1 MFRRKK
7 QKQTLR
13 QREYSLD
20 DGIPAVQDLF
30 IPDGLEEE
38 KDYLYLGPSRYC
50 RIFAIS
56 KWPRDVY
63 VGWLD
68 EIFSVGNVDLA
79 VHVRPVPDRKVVND
93 LTGKVV
99 SAQSQWIV
107 EKNRGSIMRLPE
119 LENIIR
125 DLETIRE
132 AIQCNRDRMFNVTV
146 LIAVHGTNEED
157 LNARCDRV
165 EDILARRATEVRAL
179 TFRQVEALKSI
190 LPAGNLCVH
199 GRGTFRNLTLGGT
212 ATVLPVSSAVLSHP
226 TGVFLGFT
234 TANSPVFFDPFIGP
248 PWLPNQHITVFGYP
262 GSGKSVTLKVLCGRI
277 SLVGVRVI
285 IFDLEGEYREA
296 LKNLYDGEI
305 IPVVA
310 GVPAGMNPLEM
321 EVERDPETKKEYIN
335 INDKVADVRA
345 LVATIVRGFANRPL
359 EPEEIAVLEEAVR
372 ELYAERGIT
381 SDPASL
387 YEPGGKK
394 LPEGGFA
401 IGGVR
406 KRMPML
412 SDLHAKL
419 QEKPA
424 TEKLCLILKPFL
436 RGNSLGM
443 FDCETSKDLTAPV
456 VVFDLSRIRDD
467 FTKLYAMF
475 VVLTWAWHKFA
486 LRHTGKKMV
495 VIDEAWMFVKWPD
508 SAQFL
513 ETLARRGRKH
523 DTGLVIASQY
533 VEEFLAREEGRTVI
547 NGCATNILL
556 GQNPTVV
563 DQVVEVFK
571 LPKGMGERLQTF
583 TDGRCIIKTG
593 GKNLQEMGGN
603 IAEMQ
608 VSVLPYEMPFV
619 RTGGKGEPQ

>member
-1 MFRRKK
+1 MFKRKK
-7 QKQTLR
+7 QKQTLH

-38 KDYLYLGPSRYC
+38 KDYLYLGLSRYC

-56 KWPRDVY
+56 KWPRDVH

-68 EIFSVGNVDLA
+68 EIFQVGNVDLA
-79 VHVRPVPDRKVVND
+79 VYVRPVPDRKVVKD

-119 LENIIR
+119 LENVIR

-132 AIQCNRDRMFNVTV
+132 AIQCNRDRMFHVTV
-146 LIAVHGTNEED
+146 LIAVHGTSEED
-157 LNARCDRV
+157 LNMRCERV

-179 TFRQVEALKSI
+179 TFRQLEALKSV
-190 LPAGNLCVH
+190 LPAGNLCIY

-212 ATVLPVSSAVLSHP
+212 ASVLPVSSSAFSHP
-226 TGVFLGFT
+226 TGAFLGYT
-234 TANSPVFFDPFIGP
+234 SAGSPVFFDPFIGP
-248 PWLPNQHITVFGYP
+248 PWLPNQHVAVFGYP
-262 GSGKSVTLKVLCGRI
+262 GSGKSVTLKIFCGRL
-277 SLVGVRVI
+277 SLMGVKVL
-285 IFDLEGEYREA
+285 IFDPEGEYREA
-296 LKNLYDGEI
+296 AKNLYGGEI
-305 IPVVA
+305 VPVAA
-310 GVPAGMNPLEM
+310 GVPAGMNPLEI
-321 EVERDPETKKEYIN
+321 EVERDPDTKKEYIN
-335 INDKVADVRA
+335 ISDKVADVRA

-387 YEPGGKK
+387 YEPGGRK
-394 LPEGGFA
+394 LPDGSFA
-401 IGGVR
+401 VGGVR
-406 KRMPML
+406 KRMPTL

-419 QEKPA
+419 GEKPG

-436 RGNSLGM
+436 RGKSLGM
-443 FDCETSKDLTAPV
+443 FDSETERDLTAPV
-456 VVFDLSRIRDD
+456 VVFDLSRIRDE
-467 FTKLYAMF
+467 FTKFYAMF
-475 VVLTWAWHKFA
+475 VVLTWAWHRFA

-523 DTGLVIASQY
+523 DTALVVASQY
-533 VEEFLAREEGRTVI
+533 VEEFLAREEGRSVI
-547 NGCATNILL
+547 DGCATNILL
-556 GQNPTVV
+556 GQNPSVV

-571 LPKGMGERLQTF
+571 LPKGMGERLQIF
-583 TDGRCIIKTG
+583 TQGRCIIKVG
-593 GKNLQEMGGN
+593 GKTLQEAGGN
-603 IAEMQ
+603 MAEVQ
-608 VSVLPYEMPFV
+608 VTALPYEMPFV

>member
-1 MFRRKK
+1 
-7 QKQTLR
+7 
-13 QREYSLD
+13 
-20 DGIPAVQDLF
+20 VQDLF
-30 IPDGLEEE
+30 IPDGLEESR
-38 KDYLYLGPSRYC
+38 DCLYLGPSRYC
-50 RIFAIS
+50 RVFTIS
-56 KWPRDVY
+56 KWPRDVH

-79 VHVRPVPDRKVVND
+79 VYVRPVPDRKVVKD

-119 LENIIR
+119 LENVIR

-132 AIQCNRDRMFNVTV
+132 AIQCNRDRMFHVTV
-146 LIAVHGTNEED
+146 LIAVHGTSEED
-157 LNARCDRV
+157 LNMRCERV

-179 TFRQVEALKSI
+179 TFRQLEALKSI

-212 ATVLPVSSAVLSHP
+212 ASVLPVSSSAFSHP
-226 TGVFLGFT
+226 TGAFLGYT
-234 TANSPVFFDPFIGP
+234 GTGSPVFFDPFIGP
-248 PWLPNQHITVFGYP
+248 PWLPNQHMVVLGYP
-262 GSGKSVTLKVLCGRI
+262 GSGKSVTLKTFCGRL
-277 SLVGVRVI
+277 SLMGVKVL
-285 IFDLEGEYREA
+285 IFDPEGEYREA
-296 LKNLYDGEI
+296 AKNLYDGEI
-305 IPVVA
+305 VPIAA
-310 GVPAGMNPLEM
+310 GVPAGMNPLEI
-321 EVERDPETKKEYIN
+321 EVERDPDTEKEYIN
-335 INDKVADVRA
+335 ISDKVADVRA
-345 LVATIVRGFANRPL
+345 LVATIVRGFASRPL

-387 YEPGGKK
+387 YEPGGRK
-394 LPEGGFA
+394 LPDGSFA
-401 IGGVR
+401 VGGVR
-406 KRMPML
+406 KRMPTL

-419 QEKPA
+419 GEKPG

-436 RGNSLGM
+436 RGKSLGM
-443 FDCETSKDLTAPV
+443 FDGETERDLTTPV
-456 VVFDLSRIRDD
+456 VVFDLSRIRDE
-467 FTKLYAMF
+467 FTKFYAMF
-475 VVLTWAWHKFA
+475 VVLTWAWHRFA

-523 DTGLVIASQY
+523 DTALVVASQY
-533 VEEFLAREEGRTVI
+533 VEEFLAREEGRSVI
-547 NGCATNILL
+547 DGCATNILL
-556 GQNPTVV
+556 GQNPSVV

-571 LPKGMGERLQTF
+571 LPKGMGERLQIF
-583 TDGRCIIKTG
+583 TQGRCIIKVG
-593 GKNLQEMGGN
+593 GKTLQEAGGN
-603 IAEMQ
+603 MAEVQ
-608 VSVLPYEMPFV
+608 VTALPYEMPFV

>member
-1 MFRRKK
+1 M
-7 QKQTLR
+7 
-13 QREYSLD
+13 D

-146 LIAVHGTNEED
+146 LITVHGTSEED
-157 LNARCDRV
+157 LNARCDRI

-179 TFRQVEALKSI
+179 TFRQVEALKSV

-212 ATVLPVSSAVLSHP
+212 TTVLPVSSAVLSHP

-248 PWLPNQHITVFGYP
+248 PWLPNQHVAVFGYT

-296 LKNLYDGEI
+296 LRNLYDGEI
-305 IPVVA
+305 ISVVA
-310 GVPAGMNPLEM
+310 GVPAGMNPLEI
-321 EVERDPETKKEYIN
+321 EVERDPDTKKEYIN
-335 INDKVADVRA
+335 ISDKVADVRA

-401 IGGVR
+401 IVGVR
-406 KRMPML
+406 KRMPTL

-419 QEKPA
+419 QGKPA

-436 RGNSLGM
+436 KGNSLGM

-523 DTGLVIASQY
+523 NTGLVIASQY
-533 VEEFLAREEGRTVI
+533 VEEFLAREEGRAVI

-556 GQNPTVV
+556 GQNPAVV

-593 GKNLQEMGGN
+593 GKNLQEMGSN

-619 RTGGKGEPQ
+619 RTGGKGGPQ